1 MQESSTVLCSLT
13 EEGRDKIEMPIFLP
27 PGSKGQQSLLV
38 IYPPPQSHILDK
50 MPFYKPHPNGDRLG
64 KKSQPKKAR
73 HSNLRKQQ
81 S

>member
-13 EEGRDKIEMPIFLP
+13 EEGRDKTEMPIFLP

-38 IYPPPQSHILDK
+38 IYLPPQSHIQGK
-50 MPFYKPHPNGDRLG
+50 MPFYKPHPNGDKLG

-73 HSNLRKQQ
+73 HSSLRKQQ